1 MHNILVGFSAVLF
14 TAFSSFALANDIP
27 ADKNLVNDW
36 VKYKLVTQET
46 TQQGEAFQSTIID
59 SISSDD
65 PTAIQKLTDL
75 LNTFAKKTSYQFK
88 AIQPKHQD
96 MQELIAL
103 NEKNTQIALKVLPQH
118 YKIMQSAHDQQSE
131 SQDGEAH
138 FTEFMEASKVTA
150 ELAEQEQ
157 KIEQKVLQYL
167 KENPL

>member
-1 MHNILVGFSAVLF
+1 MHKILVGFSAVLF

-36 VKYKLVTQET
+36 VKYKLVTQEA

-96 MQELIAL
+96 MQQLIAL

-118 YKIMQSAHDQQSE
+118 YKIMQSE